1 MELNDT
7 TALETES
14 QASLSPDQTTET
26 AADPI
31 AAMYPEDAPKDLEST
46 ENADP
51 ENQDGD
57 DIDGDAAPVEAV
69 AMPLSWSKDDQ
80 AIWDAMSPE
89 QQAIVGRRE
98 SERDAK
104 LKDLS
109 NETAKVKTTAVAEAH
124 TALAENYEH
133 SAQVLQNVVA
143 RFMPQRPDPALL
155 SGTEADRLEHYA
167 QNERYKAALDE
178 VQEIVSQSKEL
189 QQKADE
195 ARYAS
200 LRASA
205 QVSWQNIVRENPDW
219 FDSSAN
225 DLTADARQLIE
236 TTGAELGYPINLKE
250 EFGADAIGYAELD
263 ESDIFAIKRAA
274 EWREKAQKWDAHQ
287 QSKAEGHRVAKKLPK
302 TVAQTNVSAPKGPDD
317 WLKAMYP
324 ND

>member
-7 TALETES
+7 TALESEGE
-14 QASLSPDQTTET
+14 ASLTPDSATQP
-26 AADPI
+26 AVDPI
-31 AAMYPEDAPKDLEST
+31 AAMYPDDGPKDEQATPPLEG
-46 ENADP
+46 

-57 DIDGDAAPVEAV
+57 DGEGDAAPVEAV

-155 SGTEADRLEHYA
+155 SGTEADKLEHYA
-167 QNERYKAALDE
+167 QSQKYTAALDE
-178 VQEIVSQSKEL
+178 VQEIVAQSKEL
-189 QQKADE
+189 QAKAE
-195 ARYAS
+195 QARYAS
-200 LRASA
+200 LWASA

-236 TTGAELGYPINLKE
+236 TTGAELGYPINLME

-274 EWREKAQKWDAHQ
+274 EWREKAQKWDAYQ

-302 TVAQTNVSAPKGPDD
+302 TVAQTNASPPKGPDD